1 MRGSPNYVMQVADSA
16 RKAVTDAIKAENLA
30 CYYDGNQELR
40 RQATE
45 VKETAMDLIT
55 ELERIAK
62 S

>member
-1 MRGSPNYVMQVADSA
+1 MASPGYAMAVAENA
-16 RKAVTDAIKAENLA
+16 RKAVTQAINAENLA

-45 VKETAMDLIT
+45 ARETAMDLIF

-62 S
+62 R

>member
-1 MRGSPNYVMQVADSA
+1 MQVADSA